1 MSSRQ
6 LALGIDAGGSI
17 LHVVPVGRLEARWS
31 EAEAEAGAEAEESR
45 KGMAFTNGGG
55 WNHSGTFLDN

>member
-1 MSSRQ
+1 MSSRK

-17 LHVVPVGRLEARWS
+17 LHVVSAGRLEARWS
-31 EAEAEAGAEAEESR
+31 EAEAGAEAEANR